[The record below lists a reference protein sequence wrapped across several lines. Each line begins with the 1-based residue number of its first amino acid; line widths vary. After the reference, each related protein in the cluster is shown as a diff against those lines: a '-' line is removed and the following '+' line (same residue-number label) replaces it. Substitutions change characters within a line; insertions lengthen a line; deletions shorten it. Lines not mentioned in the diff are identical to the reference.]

1 LPVVEEVTVVGP
13 VAAVEREAAIVGVE
27 FREAQFLQEQMA
39 PVGRLLVELADPLRR
54 EPAVAGTDLDP
65 ADLVARDR
73 SAVTV
78 AQELREMHMAVAV
91 AVVIAVVAVVEA
103 IRTLAAPMVAVVVV
117 DLPITTLLISHPP
130 RQRVKEA
137 TPQLDR

>member
-13 VAAVEREAAIVGVE
+13 VAAVEREAALVGVE

-73 SAVTV
+73 SAVTA
-78 AQELREMHMAVAV
+78 AQELREMHMAVVV
-91 AVVIAVVAVVEA
+91 AVVIAVAVVVEA
-103 IRTLAAPMVAVVVV
+103 IRTLAAPMVAAVVV
-117 DLPITTLLISHPP
+117 DLPITTPLISRP
-130 RQRVKEA
+130 RRQQAKEA
-137 TPQLDR
+137 TRLLDR

>member
-1 LPVVEEVTVVGP
+1 MVGP
-13 VAAVEREAAIVGVE
+13 VAAVEREAALVGVE

-73 SAVTV
+73 SAVTA
-78 AQELREMHMAVAV
+78 AQELREMHMAVVV
-91 AVVIAVVAVVEA
+91 AVVIAVAVVVEA
-103 IRTLAAPMVAVVVV
+103 IRTLAAPMVAAVVV
-117 DLPITTLLISHPP
+117 DLPITTPLISRP
-130 RQRVKEA
+130 RRQQAKEA
-137 TPQLDR
+137 TRLLDR